1 MNNSL
6 NTNNSKTAEIIC
18 AVIPFYNEE
27 NTIGKTIEL
36 VSNFTDLIIAV
47 NDGSTDKS
55 EFNIPHEKNVIV
67 LNHNKNGGKGKALR
81 TGFEESIKRNSKYT
95 ITIDADLQHDPE
107 FIPNFIE
114 TINNFDIV
122 IGNRLH
128 DVTNMPLQRRASN
141 FLTSFFLSKKLNVK
155 ITDSQ
160 SGYRI
165 FKTEILKDILP
176 EHSGFEA
183 ESEMIVKA
191 ARKNYKIGFV
201 NIPVIYGNDSSKMKV
216 WQAIKGFIK
225 VLLM

>member
-55 EFNIPHEKNVIV
+55 EFNIPHKKNVIV

-155 ITDSQ
+155 ITD
-160 SGYRI
+160 
-165 FKTEILKDILP
+165 
-176 EHSGFEA
+176 
-183 ESEMIVKA
+183 
-191 ARKNYKIGFV
+191 
-201 NIPVIYGNDSSKMKV
+201 
-216 WQAIKGFIK
+216 
-225 VLLM
+225 